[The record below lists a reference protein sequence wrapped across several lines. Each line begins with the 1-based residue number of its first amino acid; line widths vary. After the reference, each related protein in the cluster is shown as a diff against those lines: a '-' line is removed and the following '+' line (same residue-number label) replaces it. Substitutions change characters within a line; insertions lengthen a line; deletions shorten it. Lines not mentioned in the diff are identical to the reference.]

1 MNATMSPALRPV
13 LLVLLLAVAAGALR
27 STAQPA
33 AGSVVAAPFATP
45 TPESRARTFA
55 FEGVAPGDREA
66 VLAAVAGARPEAR
79 RLIGAVAGLVTVRV
93 GTAGDTAAGST
104 QTTQLGYDV
113 VLDLGPV
120 SRTLGQ
126 RGIERLVLHELG
138 HVVDFALLS
147 DATLAT
153 LDAGVPPGFSCETGR
168 VGACA
173 TPEERFAESF
183 AKWASDDIGI
193 NLSIGYKVPP
203 PALPL
208 ASWAEPLT
216 RLPG

>member
-1 MNATMSPALRPV
+1 MSPTLRSVLPVALLVIAAWALRPI
-13 LLVLLLAVAAGALR
+13 
-27 STAQPA
+27 AQPA
-33 AGSVVAAPFATP
+33 AGLVVAMP

-55 FEGVAPGDREA
+55 FEGVAPGDRDA
-66 VLAAVAGARPEAR
+66 ILTAVAAARPEAQ

-93 GTAGDTAAGST
+93 GKAGDKLAG
-104 QTTQLGYDV
+104 TTKTTKTGYEV
-113 VLDLGPV
+113 MLDLGPV
-120 SRTLGQ
+120 SRMLGQ

-138 HVVDFALLS
+138 HVVDFALVP
-147 DATLAT
+147 DATISK
-153 LDAGVPPGFSCETGR
+153 LDAGIPPGYGCEAGHD
-168 VGACA
+168 GACA

-183 AKWASDDIGI
+183 AKWAADDIGV

-208 ASWAEPLT
+208 AAWAEPLT

>member
-1 MNATMSPALRPV
+1 MSLPLRSVLPV
-13 LLVLLLAVAAGALR
+13 VLLAVAAWALP
-27 STAQPA
+27 STAQPV
-33 AGSVVAAPFATP
+33 AGSVAAARFAAP

-55 FEGVAPGDREA
+55 FEGVAPGDRDA
-66 VLAAVAGARPEAR
+66 ILTAIASVRPEAR

-93 GTAGDTAAGST
+93 GNAGEAAAGWT
-104 QTTQLGYDV
+104 QTTKTGYDV
-113 VLDLGPV
+113 VLDLGLV

-138 HVVDFALLS
+138 HVVDFALVP
-147 DATLAT
+147 DATLLT
-153 LDAGVPPGFSCETGR
+153 LDAGVPPGYGCEAGQL
-168 VGACA
+168 GACA

-183 AKWASDDIGI
+183 AKWAADDIGV

-208 ASWAEPLT
+208 AVWAEPLT

>member
-1 MNATMSPALRPV
+1 MGPTLRSVMLVVLLAITAWALRP
-13 LLVLLLAVAAGALR
+13 A
-27 STAQPA
+27 AQPA
-33 AGSVVAAPFATP
+33 AGSVVAPLFAKP

-55 FEGVAPGDREA
+55 FEGVAPGDRA
-66 VLAAVAGARPEAR
+66 AILAAVAGARPEAQ

-93 GTAGDTAAGST
+93 GTAGDTTAGFT
-104 QTTQLGYDV
+104 QPIGPGYDV

-120 SRTLGQ
+120 SRTLGP

-138 HVVDFALLS
+138 HVVDFALVP
-147 DATLAT
+147 DATLST
-153 LDAGVPPGFSCETGR
+153 LDAGSPSEYGCEAGNA
-168 VGACA
+168 GACA
-173 TPEERFAESF
+173 TREERFAESF
-183 AKWASDDIGI
+183 AKWATDDIGI

-208 ASWAEPLT
+208 AAWGEPLT